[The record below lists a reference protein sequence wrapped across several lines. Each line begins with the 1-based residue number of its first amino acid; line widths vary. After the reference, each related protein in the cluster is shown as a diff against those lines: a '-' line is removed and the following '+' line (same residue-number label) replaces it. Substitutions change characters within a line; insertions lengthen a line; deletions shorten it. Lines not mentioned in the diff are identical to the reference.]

1 MKEGEIKYKIG
12 TLVIDS
18 GRLGVI
24 AAYYPR
30 GSVDFGNAKQIN
42 WRDNYHLYFL
52 KGKSYIMGTVAF
64 ERLVNKGTIKIIA
77 EGIVGHE
84 VHTTLLPPSPQK
96 KSIT

>member
-1 MKEGEIKYKIG
+1 MLIIIILEPTIDSIVDSLNEKYKIQIFVIKYKIG

-52 KGKSYIMGTVAF
+52 KGKSYIMG
-64 ERLVNKGTIKIIA
+64 R
-77 EGIVGHE
+77 
-84 VHTTLLPPSPQK
+84 
-96 KSIT
+96 